1 MVIILIIKFLLNKN
15 HVLFNLITIE
25 ILNMSLFILIS
36 VYTIYINIV
45 EFVLTFQVITLSSA
59 ALAISLLINLSGYT
73 MSDKLSN

>member
-1 MVIILIIKFLLNKN
+1 MVIILIIKFVLNKN

-25 ILNMSLFILIS
+25 ILNISLFILIS
-36 VYTIYINIV
+36 VYTIYINII

-73 MSDKLSN
+73 ISDKLF

>member
-1 MVIILIIKFLLNKN
+1 MVIILIIKFVLNKN

-25 ILNMSLFILIS
+25 ILNISLFILIS
-36 VYTIYINIV
+36 VYTIYINII

-73 MSDKLSN
+73 ISDKLFN